1 MGHVGLGAYLNRFN
15 MKDSNLCKEC
25 KVSETVD
32 YFLLRC
38 RMYAEEM
45 VQRLRKSD
53 IFDLN
58 LKILLGGSQEHNK
71 KRRAIFAALA
81 AYLSASGRLNDL

>member
-1 MGHVGLGAYLNRFN
+1 

-32 YFLLRC
+32 HFLLRC
-38 RMYAEEM
+38 RMYDEERTKL

-58 LKILLGGSQEHNK
+58 LKILLGGSQQNYK

>member
-1 MGHVGLGAYLNRFN
+1 

-32 YFLLRC
+32 HFLLRC
-38 RMYAEEM
+38 RMYAEERTKL

-58 LKILLGGSQEHNK
+58 LKILLGGSHQHYK
-71 KRRAIFAALA
+71 KRA
-81 AYLSASGRLNDL
+81 AYLSASGRLDDL